1 MKEQHLP
8 KRPFFFFF
16 LSPPIPPG
24 AKPSCRCKERH
35 VVVTMKAWTCAKP
48 TRALTCSAT
57 SRLIA
62 SANCSCSSSSPL
74 VWGRACSSSEE
85 TRGDVAVGGESSKFY
100 MLNTKKV
107 EEVLCL
113 HSNIHPTFIHHSP
126 RSNGGSTAGSTRP
139 RGGDRAASST
149 EPSALGQWPEKLR
162 REKSTR
168 QFSSFKRKM
177 LLGNK
182 GFLCQRDCRITTS
195 ASWLRGRPRPPAPQ
209 SLGRQSLT
217 GGTKQILQGPLV
229 GISCIFCYQ

>member
-1 MKEQHLP
+1 
-8 KRPFFFFF
+8 
-16 LSPPIPPG
+16 
-24 AKPSCRCKERH
+24 
-35 VVVTMKAWTCAKP
+35 MKAWTCGKP

-139 RGGDRAASST
+139 RGG
-149 EPSALGQWPEKLR
+149 
-162 REKSTR
+162 
-168 QFSSFKRKM
+168 
-177 LLGNK
+177 
-182 GFLCQRDCRITTS
+182 
-195 ASWLRGRPRPPAPQ
+195 
-209 SLGRQSLT
+209 
-217 GGTKQILQGPLV
+217 GGTGLLPARSPQHSANGQRNWEGRNPQGSSVALKEK
-229 GISCIFCYQ
+229 CCWETKAFCASETAGSPHQQADCEEGRDPQHHKASGDSH